1 MNTIFMREIMRGQF
15 KKVHLNGSK
24 MGKYAWKLCT
34 VSFKYRTVVDIL
46 NLFGNQLLFDKAYL
60 KD

>member
-24 MGKYAWKLCT
+24 MGKYVWKLYT